1 MSTKQEIAAFMA
13 REFPQSRIS
22 IERIG
27 DKSATVRHRI
37 GFNELRPGGTVAG
50 PVMMGVADAAI
61 YVAILGELGIV
72 ALAVTTNLNINF
84 LRKPTADADII
95 GECRLIKL
103 GKRLAIG
110 EVLLY
115 SEGDDE
121 PVAHAVGTYS
131 IPPSA

>member
-1 MSTKQEIAAFMA
+1 MSFERADRGSGDELEEPVGPGTADVEILEI
-13 REFPQSRIS
+13 RL
-22 IERIG
+22 G
-27 DKSATVRHRI
+27 DGLGGK
-37 GFNELRPGGTVAG
+37 GFGPGGTVAG

-84 LRKPTADADII
+84 LRKPVADADII

-131 IPPSA
+131 IPPWA